1 MKLDKSEAIPEW
13 ISGSQWRRTQVEDWK
28 TPAQRGT
35 EFSQELPLDLI
46 GQTFWPDS
54 LSALKFIF
62 KHKRRVSTSS
72 CTVEVLWKFRQI
84 CPGLRNLILQTWLDL
99 EKLSCCP

>member
-13 ISGSQWRRTQVEDWK
+13 ISGNQWRRTQVEDWK

-62 KHKRRVSTSS
+62 KHKRGFLLLHALLKFFESFDKF
-72 CTVEVLWKFRQI
+72 VLVYE
-84 CPGLRNLILQTWLDL
+84 T
-99 EKLSCCP
+99 